1 MENQENFSLI
11 IDMFKQINNSISSLS
26 QNQVLICEK
35 IKLLDE
41 KMDTKFATMDAK
53 IDKLR
58 QDMDTR
64 FAAMDAK
71 INKLRQDM
79 DTKIDKLRQDMD
91 IKIDKLRQDMDINF
105 NFVRKDISNLK
116 CDIDIVY
123 DLEIKS
129 SKQLKQ
135 LM

>member
-11 IDMFKQINNSISSLS
+11 MDMFKQINNSISSLS

-58 QDMDTR
+58 QDMD
-64 FAAMDAK
+64 
-71 INKLRQDM
+71 
-79 DTKIDKLRQDMD
+79 
-91 IKIDKLRQDMDINF
+91 INF
-105 NFVRKDISNLK
+105 NSVRKDISNLK